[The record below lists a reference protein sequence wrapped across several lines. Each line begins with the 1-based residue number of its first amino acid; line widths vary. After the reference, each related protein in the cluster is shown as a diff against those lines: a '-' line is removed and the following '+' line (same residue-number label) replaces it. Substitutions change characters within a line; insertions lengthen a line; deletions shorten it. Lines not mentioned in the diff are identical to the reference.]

1 MRRWLAFV
9 LLFSAAPSVAQ
20 RDFLTAAEIDQL
32 REIQE
37 PDARLQLYVGFA
49 NQRMAQIQQLV
60 AKEKTGRSRMIHEVL
75 DEYTKIIDAID
86 AVTDDALRRR
96 APLDAGIKAVVEG
109 EKRMLSSLEKI
120 AESRPKDLEAYKF
133 MLEQAILATR
143 DSMELAEQDL
153 ETRAA
158 DVDAQAAKEK
168 KEREA
173 LMRPEEVQAK
183 RDSEQKEQEQ
193 KKKVPT
199 LRRPGETAKEK
210 P

>member
-1 MRRWLAFV
+1 MRRLLTFVCLLAA
-9 LLFSAAPSVAQ
+9 SPCGAQ
-20 RDFLTAAEIDQL
+20 RDFLTAAEIDTL
-32 REIQE
+32 REIQD
-37 PDARLQLYVGFA
+37 PDARLTLYIGFA
-49 NQRMAQIQQLV
+49 NDRISQLQQLV
-60 AKEKTGRSRMIHEVL
+60 AKEKTGRSKMIHEVL
-75 DEYTKIIDAID
+75 DEYTKIVDAID

-96 APLDAGIKAVVEG
+96 APLAKVITDVADG
-109 EKRMLSSLEKI
+109 EKRMLATLVKI
-120 AESRPKDLEAYKF
+120 SESEPKDLEAYKF
-133 MLEQAILATR
+133 MLEQAIAATR

-153 ETRAA
+153 KTRGA
-158 DVDAQAAKEK
+158 DVEAQAAKER

-199 LRRPGETAKEK
+199 LRRPGETPKEK